1 MKVIVNL
8 KLVRRYR
15 IFTRLSLLG
24 MLICLVFG
32 VIFAFSSII
41 PNLLVNCL
49 VSTALIVAC
58 YTLLRINGWLTSRW
72 GTRPR
77 LDEKLTSS
85 LKGLSDDYVIYHY
98 VTDVPHVLLGP
109 NGVFLLEVYENSGK
123 VSYLS
128 ESKRWQYTKK
138 GNFLSKLLTSDSFSK
153 PEKDFGYLL
162 KDWRGFLERLST
174 SDYFT
179 PNSSFPDPQPII
191 VFSDPAV
198 ELETSNSPIILA
210 KISKLKELIRGFPRL
225 PQKEYFA
232 VQEFINRLPGA
243 DS

>member
-8 KLVRRYR
+8 RLVRRYR

-32 VIFAFSSII
+32 GIFAFSSII

-153 PEKDFGYLL
+153 PEKDIGYLL
-162 KDWRGFLERLST
+162 KDWQGFLERLSK